1 MKKYFIYM
9 FAAVLLAA
17 VSLPVRAAAAGAF
30 QIDGAG
36 TVSVTSPQA
45 AQDKASTFQFSLSVD
60 SPDAARVEFRFREN
74 LAKVQEFRYDPGT
87 KRLSVYVA
95 AEGALFASDTAAL
108 AVGQVVALDGGG
120 NAAAAY
126 VSVVENSFQYVYGT
140 ELKQEE
146 GMQLPGTV
154 QIGRRDPVPEPP
166 QDDEDDD
173 DDDDD
178 DWQDDDPGDDGQPEG
193 DGNAGGN
200 PPPEG
205 SGNVPVTNPPQGG
218 TGNPVNTPV
227 PQITAPPQGGTGN
240 PVNTPMPQ
248 ITAPPQGGSA
258 GSPVNTPVPQKTAP
272 PQGGSAGNP
281 VNTPVPQITAPP
293 QGGSNGPQGSDNPS
307 SVETSGKADG
317 GQDKD
322 KSDSGVSG
330 ILLPVLVV
338 VLVIVTVLV
347 IGFAVATVAG
357 FNRKKRR

>member
-1 MKKYFIYM
+1 M

-154 QIGRRDPVPEPP
+154 QIGRRDPAPEPP
-166 QDDEDDD
+166 QDEEDD

-178 DWQDDDPGDDGQPEG
+178 DWQDDDP
-193 DGNAGGN
+193 
-200 PPPEG
+200 
-205 SGNVPVTNPPQGG
+205 
-218 TGNPVNTPV
+218 VNTPA
-227 PQITAPPQGGTGN
+227 PQK
-240 PVNTPMPQ
+240 
-248 ITAPPQGGSA
+248 TAPPQGGSA

-272 PQGGSAGNP
+272 PQGGSTGNP

-293 QGGSNGPQGSDNPS
+293 QGGNNGPQGGDNPS
-307 SVETSGKADG
+307 SVETSGKADEG
-317 GQDKD
+317 KD

>member
-140 ELKQEE
+140 ELKQEA

-154 QIGRRDPVPEPP
+154 QIGRRDPAPEPP

-173 DDDDD
+173 DDDD
-178 DWQDDDPGDDGQPEG
+178 WQDDDSGDDGQPEG

-205 SGNVPVTNPPQGG
+205 SGNAPVTNPPQGG

-227 PQITAPPQGGTGN
+227 PQITAPPQGGSAGS
-240 PVNTPMPQ
+240 PVNTPAPQ
-248 ITAPPQGGSA
+248 KTAPPQGGSA
-258 GSPVNTPVPQKTAP
+258 GSPVNTPM
-272 PQGGSAGNP
+272 
-281 VNTPVPQITAPP
+281 PQITAPP

-317 GQDKD
+317 GQDKE

>member
-140 ELKQEE
+140 ELKQEA

-154 QIGRRDPVPEPP
+154 QIGRRDPAPEPP

-178 DWQDDDPGDDGQPEG
+178 DWQDDDSGDDGQPEG

-205 SGNVPVTNPPQGG
+205 SGNAPVTNPPQGG

-227 PQITAPPQGGTGN
+227 PQITAPPQGG
-240 PVNTPMPQ
+240 
-248 ITAPPQGGSA
+248 SA
-258 GSPVNTPVPQKTAP
+258 GSPVNTPM
-272 PQGGSAGNP
+272 
-281 VNTPVPQITAPP
+281 PQITAPP

-317 GQDKD
+317 GQDKE